1 MGASILMA
9 EYYGAKKYEDLKEE
23 MATSIGA
30 GLLLTLV
37 LSLLFYAG
45 SGLFIRLTQT
55 PEEISHMAAGYLR
68 IISAGLIFTFFY
80 NILAAALRAI
90 GDSRTSL
97 CVLILTTIIN
107 VVLDIIFVRN
117 LDLGV
122 YGAAWA
128 TVIAQAVSSLALIL
142 YIYIKAVSYTHLDV
156 YKRQA
161 QTLSLFHP
169 FGNHLILQGNLTCR
183 NPLKQFPAHQVNT
196 AVDGAGTRLSR
207 LFIKAGQHHAVQD
220 CLPVSRYVRYSP
232 EYQRHIQ
239 AVLFLYLHKPAV
251 VLSLIHI

>member
-1 MGASILMA
+1 
-9 EYYGAKKYEDLKEE
+9 
-23 MATSIGA
+23 
-30 GLLLTLV
+30 
-37 LSLLFYAG
+37 
-45 SGLFIRLTQT
+45 
-55 PEEISHMAAGYLR
+55 MAAGYLR

-142 YIYIKAVSYTHLDV
+142 YIYIKVPVLRLKPSEIHINL
-156 YKRQA
+156 KLLKKNSR
-161 QTLSLFHP
+161 
-169 FGNHLILQGNLTCR
+169 LQL
-183 NPLKQFPAHQVNT
+183 
-196 AVDGAGTRLSR
+196 RLSPAADHALPR
-207 LFIKAGQHHAVQD
+207 TAAG
-220 CLPVSRYVRYSP
+220 PSP
-232 EYQRHIQ
+232 ASTPWALMR
-239 AVLFLYLHKPAV
+239 
-251 VLSLIHI
+251 